1 MLMLPSQYPLKFI
14 LSKFV
19 FSLLILNPLLMSLLT
34 HRVFLFFAYEET
46 RESETSSLGRWGV
59 HMVIE
64 IGIAGVGGT
73 VDCTPFNITKKLTL

>member
-1 MLMLPSQYPLKFI
+1 MLMVPSQYPLQFI

-19 FSLLILNPLLMSLLT
+19 FSLLISSPLLMSLLFT
-34 HRVFLFFAYEET
+34 NTQVFFFFSFEET
-46 RESETSSLGRWGV
+46 WGNQKPVILGGRGV

-73 VDCTPFNITKKLTL
+73 VDCTTFNITKK